1 MPDDMRI
8 AQSAVEYAFPLRV
21 PASQPQVSMRLRVEA
36 LHCGALR
43 VTRTLREE
51 FLPVAS
57 DVVMPQE
64 LGELTVTQD
73 DRTVRACAGGITAAI
88 DKAYGSITFYDEAG
102 HILLREDQRHPCVL
116 QEKSVLVNTF
126 SGQGEITLRQSV
138 DGVRASADD
147 YETHEARKAYAC
159 KQSFSFSVE
168 EGLYGLGSHE
178 EGYGN
183 LRGKTRE
190 LYQHNMKAVVP
201 VLVSTKGWGM
211 LFDLGCMMVFH
222 DDAEGSYLYADC
234 ADEMSYYFMAGGY
247 SGVMQT
253 YAALTG
259 ATPLPPR
266 YAFGYV
272 QSKERYKDAQELLD
286 VVAEYRHRKV
296 PLDMIV
302 LDWQSWPE
310 GQWGYKVFDRGRFP
324 DPDALTDRLHAM
336 GAKMMIS
343 IWPSMQGDRNENRQ
357 DMLEHGYMLGN
368 RIIYD
373 AFNPD
378 ARRLYWQQASEGLFR
393 HGIDAWWCD
402 CSEPFEADWHGAIKP
417 EPFERAA
424 ENIAEARKYLDPGKI
439 NLYSLYHSMGIY
451 EGQRGENSGKRVLNL
466 TRSSYAGQHRYGT
479 FTWSG
484 DVSSRWEVLR
494 RQVPE
499 GLNYCATGECYWT
512 TDAGGFFPQ
521 QWDGAWFGMGEF
533 NDGVDDPGYRELY
546 VRWLQLG
553 MLLPMMRS
561 HGTGTPREIWR
572 FGEKGTPWYDAIE
585 KAIRL
590 RSRLV
595 PYLYALGDACTRTGM
610 PMLRTP
616 ALMFPEDAFLT
627 AVDDELLLG
636 DFILA
641 KPVTHWMEHGPFGQ
655 KTEQPDWCEQVY
667 LPAGLDWYAWEDGMP
682 IHGGQTVTA
691 AAPLDTV
698 PMFVRAGAILPLG
711 PVQQHVGE
719 IANPDITLTVYPG
732 ADGDFILYDDAGDGY
747 GYEQGECARIAL
759 HWDDAT
765 RTLSCSARKG
775 SYPGMAQTRRFLLRL
790 AGRETSVMIDY
801 TGHSLTVAL
810 Q

>member
-8 AQSAVEYAFPLRV
+8 AQSAVECAFPLRV

-57 DVVMPQE
+57 DVVIPQE

-88 DKAYGSITFYDEAG
+88 DRAYGSITFYDVDG
-102 HILLREDQRHPCVL
+102 GVLLREDQRCPCIL

-159 KQSFSFSVE
+159 KQSFTFALE

-234 ADEMSYYFMAGGY
+234 ADEMSYYFMAGEY
-247 SGVMQT
+247 PGVMQT

-286 VVAEYRHRKV
+286 VVTEYRRREV
-296 PLDMIV
+296 PLDVIV

-310 GQWGYKVFDRGRFP
+310 GQWGYKTFDEVRFP
-324 DPDALTDRLHAM
+324 APRALTDQLHDM

-378 ARRLYWQQASEGLFR
+378 ARRRYWQQASEGLFR

-424 ENIAEARKYLDPGKI
+424 ENIAEAKKYLDPGKI

-484 DVSSRWEVLR
+484 DVSSKWEVLR
-494 RQVPE
+494 RQVGSSPSS
-499 GLNYCATGECYWT
+499 GTARGSSQANST
-512 TDAGGFFPQ
+512 T
-521 QWDGAWFGMGEF
+521 
-533 NDGVDDPGYRELY
+533 V
-546 VRWLQLG
+546 
-553 MLLPMMRS
+553 
-561 HGTGTPREIWR
+561 
-572 FGEKGTPWYDAIE
+572 
-585 KAIRL
+585 
-590 RSRLV
+590 
-595 PYLYALGDACTRTGM
+595 
-610 PMLRTP
+610 
-616 ALMFPEDAFLT
+616 
-627 AVDDELLLG
+627 
-636 DFILA
+636 
-641 KPVTHWMEHGPFGQ
+641 
-655 KTEQPDWCEQVY
+655 
-667 LPAGLDWYAWEDGMP
+667 
-682 IHGGQTVTA
+682 
-691 AAPLDTV
+691 
-698 PMFVRAGAILPLG
+698 
-711 PVQQHVGE
+711 
-719 IANPDITLTVYPG
+719 
-732 ADGDFILYDDAGDGY
+732 
-747 GYEQGECARIAL
+747 
-759 HWDDAT
+759 
-765 RTLSCSARKG
+765 
-775 SYPGMAQTRRFLLRL
+775 
-790 AGRETSVMIDY
+790 
-801 TGHSLTVAL
+801 
-810 Q
+810 